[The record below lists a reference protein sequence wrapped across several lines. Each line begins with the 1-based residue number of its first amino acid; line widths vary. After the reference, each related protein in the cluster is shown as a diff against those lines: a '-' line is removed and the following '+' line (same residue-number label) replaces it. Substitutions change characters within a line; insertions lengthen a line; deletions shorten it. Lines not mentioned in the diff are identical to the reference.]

1 MNNSTTPKIAI
12 IGYGSMGK
20 EIERTAIAEGLTISN
35 IFDIDSPLLPNANY
49 DFDVAIDFSN
59 PDAVESNVKIL
70 SAMGK
75 SIVLG
80 TTGWNDK
87 LSLIESIVDEAKVGL
102 VYDSNFS
109 IGMTIFR
116 KVVQLSAQL
125 LNSFPNYDIMLNEV
139 HHKRKKDHPSGT
151 AISIAEIILEN
162 LERKTEIATE
172 HINGEAIRPEQ
183 LDVSCSRVGEVAGTH
198 TIYIDSLADSIQLSH
213 IAKNRSGFAAGAV
226 FAAKWIYNKSGIYMF
241 RDLC

>member
-1 MNNSTTPKIAI
+1 MNATIPKIAI

-20 EIERTAIAEGLTISN
+20 EIERTAQSEGLTITN
-35 IFDIDSPLLPNANY
+35 IFDIDNPLMPDTNY

-59 PDAVESNVKIL
+59 AEAVENNVRIL
-70 SAMGK
+70 STLGK

-87 LSLIESIVDEAKVGL
+87 LPLIEKIVNNAKIGFI
-102 VYDSNFS
+102 YDSNFS
-109 IGMTIFR
+109 IGMNIFR
-116 KVVQLSAQL
+116 KIVQLSSQL
-125 LNSFPNYDIMLNEV
+125 LNNFSNYDIMLNEV
-139 HHKRKKDHPSGT
+139 HHNRKKDHPSGT
-151 AISIAEIILEN
+151 AISLSEIILEN
-162 LERKTEIATE
+162 LNRKTEIAIE

-183 LDVSCSRVGEVAGTH
+183 LDVSCSRVGEVTGTH
-198 TIYIDSLADSIQLSH
+198 TIYIDSLADTIQLSH

-226 FAAKWIYNKSGIYMF
+226 FAAKWIHNKSGIYLF